1 MTSLEPVCV
10 GVGGVGVVVVGVCGV
25 GVVVVVVVAVV
36 VVVLVVVSLVYEQ
49 MVDKMLCNMLDHHI
63 FTRVHNSDW
72 SSAWKAFT
80 VASCS
85 ELLLVF
91 VLVVVVVV
99 VVVVIVLVIVVP
111 LRFFRASLFRV
122 FHVPPVALAF
132 FVLVPP
138 SPPSSSSASALPTR
152 GCIHP
157 KKQAC
162 RTGLDRDVF

>member
-1 MTSLEPVCV
+1 MVQL
-10 GVGGVGVVVVGVCGV
+10 
-25 GVVVVVVVAVV
+25 
-36 VVVLVVVSLVYEQ
+36 VLIVVSVQ
-49 MVDKMLCNMLDHHI
+49 I
-63 FTRVHNSDW
+63 FTRLHNSDW
-72 SSAWKAFT
+72 TSAWKACT

-85 ELLLVF
+85 ELLLVC

-99 VVVVIVLVIVVP
+99 VVVVIVLVVVP
-111 LRFFRASLFRV
+111 LRLFRASLFRV

-157 KKQAC
+157 KRQAC